1 MFIAVLDVRRIGNNH
16 IVSAFRRPVGI
27 KPRTLRKL
35 DFCAQFGRILTG
47 SIQSTNADVGCAN
60 ISINA
65 FKRDGHGNGAAARS
79 QIPHAALRRQAFEHG
94 FHQMLGFRTWNQHMR
109 IDGKASS
116 VKLAFAQQIGH
127 RLAFQTALRQSL
139 QGLQG
144 RFCQI
149 VRTACNQLRARV
161 TQRILQQHPRFIF
174 GQCRLAQPFI
184 KRHFS
189 SHLPALRLFF
199 PYSFRQTCR
208 WWQQQMRHTTNK
220 ILHRNA
226 RYPPYFLLHRRVR
239 LSH

>member
-1 MFIAVLDVRRIGNNH
+1 MRIAVLNIRRIGNNH

-35 DFCAQFGRILTG
+35 DFCTQFGRILTG
-47 SIQSTNADVGCAN
+47 GIQSTGADVGCAN
-60 ISINA
+60 IGINA

-189 SHLPALRLFF
+189 SHLPALWLFF

-208 WWQQQMRHTTNK
+208 WWQPQMRHTTNK

-226 RYPPYFLLHRRVR
+226 RYPPYSLLHRRVR